1 MASRNDPIVTD
12 IPRYRPLLARCP
24 SMPTAPRPRSTRPG
38 LLDIIDLASRLGVT
52 ERFIRRLIHERRI
65 PYYKVGHLVRF
76 DATDVD
82 HWLALHRVEPP
93 QPNRPPRRT

>member
-1 MASRNDPIVTD
+1 VASRIDPIGTD
-12 IPRYRPLLARCP
+12 IPRDRTLHARCP
-24 SMPTAPRPRSTRPG
+24 SMATAPRPRTTRPG

-76 DATDVD
+76 DAADID
-82 HWLALHRVEPP
+82 RWLALHRIEPP
-93 QPNRPPRRT
+93 QQTRPPRRT

>member
-1 MASRNDPIVTD
+1 MA
-12 IPRYRPLLARCP
+12 
-24 SMPTAPRPRSTRPG
+24 TAPRPRTTRPG

-76 DATDVD
+76 DAADID
-82 HWLALHRVEPP
+82 RWLALHRIEPP
-93 QPNRPPRRT
+93 QQTRPPRRT

>member
-1 MASRNDPIVTD
+1 MT
-12 IPRYRPLLARCP
+12 
-24 SMPTAPRPRSTRPG
+24 TAPRPRSTRPG

-76 DATDVD
+76 DAADID
-82 HWLALHRVEPP
+82 RWLALNRIEPP
-93 QPNRPPRRT
+93 QQNRPPRRT